1 MRGRFRYFGACVVG
15 NLCVTLS
22 AIAAVWAASVVF
34 PPDGLVAELSDLMFA
49 GTVLVFACGAHALF
63 ILYRLIRFYLVMPA
77 WRTMCFR
84 SAGIYAALICV
95 FAVFLLIA

>member
-1 MRGRFRYFGACVVG
+1 MLV
-15 NLCVTLS
+15 
-22 AIAAVWAASVVF
+22 AIAASWGAALLV
-34 PPDGLVAELSDLMFA
+34 PPDGMIGELSNLMFV

-63 ILYRLIRFYLVMPA
+63 ILYRLIRFYAVMPA

-84 SAGIYAALICV
+84 SAGIYAALICA